1 MNKPE
6 YRGSIFER
14 LSKSLS
20 VKVTLSFS
28 LSLSGFFQLLLSLSK
43 YDGCSQIG
51 EGERYVSS
59 TVVLSVIGLCSRIGV
74 TRWQFEITGL
84 SIGLDWKLDRLVI
97 NSLISIFDMGKGRE
111 KGGRCCFW

>member
-28 LSLSGFFQLLLSLSK
+28 LSLPFSSYLSLE

-51 EGERYVSS
+51 EGGRYVSS

>member
-28 LSLSGFFQLLLSLSK
+28 LSLCLFPVTSLSK

-51 EGERYVSS
+51 EVGRYVSS

>member
-28 LSLSGFFQLLLSLSK
+28 LSLPFSSYLSLSL
-43 YDGCSQIG
+43 STMVVHRL
-51 EGERYVSS
+51 ERVDVSS

-111 KGGRCCFW
+111 KGERCCFW